1 MPNGMSRRLALTLL
15 SLSAVLAFAQTRGLA
30 EGYKPVTSISENDG
44 FWEINSRPTYEGTSA
59 EGLLIGSRMVNATFN
74 DRNPSTCPK
83 GFDPD
88 KNTEAF
94 LKSLPSYLSSGV
106 NTILLNLQ
114 GGTPGYQGAINS
126 AFNPDGSL
134 RRDDLARVSLVIE
147 ACDRSGALVV
157 LGLFS
162 PGQDQVLKDEGAVKA
177 ATKNACEW
185 IRDKGYTNVL
195 AQIAEEHTSK
205 KYDHEII
212 ATAPGCAS
220 LIKIARAAHPKL
232 KVSASGA
239 PNGRVANEVGDEAN
253 VLFPRFNGTPLERIN
268 LMVVKLAKRSKP
280 IFCVDDSKSGAEGL
294 QALEICVR
302 SLCSWTYSSQ
312 AKNQRYPFT
321 YRGQADDQVVYS
333 GIKKLTGK

>member
-1 MPNGMSRRLALTLL
+1 MPNGISPRFIVTLL
-15 SLSAVLAFAQTRGLA
+15 ALSAVSAFVQTKSRA
-30 EGYKPVTSISENDG
+30 EGYKPVTSISESDG
-44 FWEINSRPTYEGTSA
+44 FWEINSKPTYEGASA

-114 GGTPGYQGAINS
+114 GGNPGYQGALNS

-134 RRDDLARVSLVIE
+134 RQDDLARISRVIE
-147 ACDRSGALVV
+147 ACDKGGAVVV
-157 LGLFS
+157 LGFFS

-185 IRDKGYTNVL
+185 IRKRGYTNVL
-195 AQIAEEHTSK
+195 AQVAEEHTSK
-205 KYDHEII
+205 KYDHKII
-212 ATAPGCAS
+212 ATGPGCAS
-220 LIKIARAAHPKL
+220 LIQIARAAHPKL
-232 KVSASGA
+232 KVSASGL
-239 PNGRVANEVGDEAN
+239 PNGRVANEVGDEGN
-253 VLFPRFNGTPLERIN
+253 VLFPRFNSTPLERIN

-280 IFCVDDSKSGAEGL
+280 IFCVEDSKSGAEGA

-302 SLCSWTYSSQ
+302 SLCSWAYSSP

-321 YRGQADDQVVYS
+321 YRGPADDQVVYS